1 MRVSEIRHKHPEF
14 QELFDQAT
22 AKDSYG
28 IYVSELL
35 VNGLWKTTVCDPVF
49 DEDDFFTQVE
59 RQLGRFPASVKVK
72 IVDTVHSDEPKL
84 IKEATIKI
92 TGLSG
97 LGSLPGDSS
106 DARIKELQE
115 KLDAEA
121 SKSNEVQA
129 LKIELIKQNFQRE
142 IDLLKSEQ
150 RRELELRDTRIASL
164 LEQVDE
170 LESEIL
176 DADAAINGLEQ
187 NKANRM
193 GNWSELLGSVL
204 ANGIETFCV
213 RNPELLTEGLKISPE
228 LLNKVFNKN
237 VGESQARIEEGAAQ
251 NPNPVRRK
259 ATGDY
264 EGVDQKQAEAIER
277 VRTWLKLMPLAEF
290 NIFWHIVVKLM
301 SEDGRLYP
309 DAEGVFRSLYPESNK

>member
-1 MRVSEIRHKHPEF
+1 MRVNEIRHKFPEF

-28 IYVSELL
+28 ILVSELL
-35 VNGLWKTTVCDPVF
+35 VNSTWKATVCDPVF

-59 RQLGRFPASVKVK
+59 RQLSRFPSSVKVK

-84 IKEATIKI
+84 VKEATIKI
-92 TGLSG
+92 TGFSG
-97 LGSLPGDSS
+97 LGSAPGESS
-106 DARIKELQE
+106 ETRIKQLEEQLNI
-115 KLDAEA
+115 EA

-150 RRELELRDTRIASL
+150 RRELELRDTRISSL
-164 LEQVDE
+164 LEQVDDLEAE
-170 LESEIL
+170 LL
-176 DADAAINGLEQ
+176 DADTAINGLEQ
-187 NKANRM
+187 NKANSM

-228 LLNKVFNKN
+228 VLSKVFNKN
-237 VGESQARIEEGAAQ
+237 IGENQVKIEEGSAE

-277 VRTWLKLMPLAEF
+277 IRTWLKMMPLAEF

-301 SEDGRLYP
+301 TEDGRLYP
-309 DAEGVFRSLYPESNK
+309 EAEGVFRSLYPESNK

>member
-1 MRVSEIRHKHPEF
+1 
-14 QELFDQAT
+14 
-22 AKDSYG
+22 
-28 IYVSELL
+28 
-35 VNGLWKTTVCDPVF
+35 
-49 DEDDFFTQVE
+49 
-59 RQLGRFPASVKVK
+59 
-72 IVDTVHSDEPKL
+72 
-84 IKEATIKI
+84 
-92 TGLSG
+92 
-97 LGSLPGDSS
+97 
-106 DARIKELQE
+106 
-115 KLDAEA
+115 
-121 SKSNEVQA
+121 
-129 LKIELIKQNFQRE
+129 
-142 IDLLKSEQ
+142 
-150 RRELELRDTRIASL
+150 
-164 LEQVDE
+164 
-170 LESEIL
+170 
-176 DADAAINGLEQ
+176 LEQ